1 MGRVKK
7 ELIPSLIQFY
17 YAHYSRNFNT
27 WLHCWMTLVEFFT
40 SCLREGSSVLW
51 TEIWFFFI
59 FASSSVLILCLHLL
73 FQPAIFLALFPFLA
87 SFCTSLCFFVLEL
100 ILHSYS
106 VSCLL
111 GLLWSAFWL
120 LPSRYVIFWDN
131 SGWKTTVRLSSPISC
146 LEQGNCK
153 QVAEDHIQLGFEYL
167 QGCRL
172 QNFFRPLL
180 PCFTTSWRIFSSFI
194 IWIFIAA
201 ASLFL
206 SYCFPFKNRLTV
218 FSLYLPFGELEN
230 IVRSGADL
238 CSSHQYPPLDFD
250 IQYAKAFLLWRAHKS
265 CRGGEDCFPGP
276 AGCALTNAAQNGRA
290 WVCFKGMLLAQIVP
304 AVCQDY

>member
-1 MGRVKK
+1 MKYLWSLQDWVQIFGKGRLKVSWFLGVMGRVKK

-59 FASSSVLILCLHLL
+59 FASSSVLILCFHLL
-73 FQPAIFLALFPFLA
+73 FQPAIFLALFSFLA
-87 SFCTSLCFFVLEL
+87 SFCTSLCFFVMEL
-100 ILHSYS
+100 ILHSYT

-120 LPSRYVIFWDN
+120 SPSRYVIFWDN

-146 LEQGNCK
+146 SEQGHFK

-172 QNFFRPLL
+172 QNFFYTPVTMFHHLMKD
-180 PCFTTSWRIFSSFI
+180 IFFIYNLNFQCCSFFVLDI
-194 IWIFIAA
+194 
-201 ASLFL
+201 S
-206 SYCFPFKNRLTV
+206 
-218 FSLYLPFGELEN
+218 LPFQE
-230 IVRSGADL
+230 
-238 CSSHQYPPLDFD
+238 
-250 IQYAKAFLLWRAHKS
+250 
-265 CRGGEDCFPGP
+265 
-276 AGCALTNAAQNGRA
+276 
-290 WVCFKGMLLAQIVP
+290 
-304 AVCQDY
+304 